1 MSHQSDLISTDIEA
15 YLKQHEQKQLLRFIT
30 CGSVDD
36 GKSTLIG
43 RLLFD
48 SKMLYEDELARME
61 ADSKTQ
67 GAVGGKFDP
76 SLATDGLKEERE
88 QGITIDVAYR
98 YFSTA
103 KRKFIIADTPGHEQ
117 YTRNM
122 ATGASSAD
130 LAVILIDARHGVM
143 TQTKRHSFIV
153 SLLGI
158 RHVIIA
164 INKMDLVDFDEATY
178 DKICADYSA
187 FSRRLDLPDLHF
199 IPLSALNGDNVVD
212 RSENMPWY
220 NGSTLMNRLES
231 VYIGSDRNLL
241 DFRMPVQWVNRPNLN
256 FRGFCG
262 TIASGIVRKGDEV
275 MIMPSKKTTHVKEI
289 VTADGNLDE
298 AFAPLAVTLTFEDEV
313 DASRGDMIVKPGNV
327 PATSD
332 TVEAM
337 LVWMAEEPM
346 VPGKTYLVKHSAQLI
361 TGSIES
367 LRYRIDVNTLRSS
380 PSPQLN
386 LNEIG
391 RCRLSLTEPICFDPY
406 KNNRSTGAI
415 ILIDR
420 ITNATVAAAMILDR
434 SSSGKKLA
442 AWEAELTVEEDAKQE
457 DAKQAGD
464 ISEVTPKERE
474 ARYGQKPATVLLTG
488 LISSGKTTI
497 AMAVERKLFDSGRA
511 VTVLDGRQVRRGLS
525 KDLGFSVEERSENLR
540 RSAYLANILND
551 AGIICIAAFVA
562 PNASVRDKVAG
573 VIGTDRFLT
582 VHVDAPIELCRER
595 DSRGQYAEADA
606 AKLTGSSGVTAPYE
620 VPESPDLALNTGE
633 QSVDECANAVIELLT
648 SKGFLRS

>member
-1 MSHQSDLISTDIEA
+1 MSHKSELISTDIEA

-48 SKMLYEDELARME
+48 SKMLYEDEIAKIE
-61 ADSKTQ
+61 SDSKTQ

-122 ATGASSAD
+122 ATGASCAD
-130 LAVILIDARHGVM
+130 LAIILIDARHGVM

-164 INKMDLVDFDEATY
+164 INKMDLVNFDEAIY
-178 DKICADYSA
+178 DQICADYST
-187 FSRRLDLPDLHF
+187 FSQRLDLPDLHF

-212 RSENMPWY
+212 RSENMSWY
-220 NGSTLMNRLES
+220 TGGTLMNRLES
-231 VYIGSDRNLL
+231 VYIGSDRNLQ
-241 DFRMPVQWVNRPNLN
+241 DFRMPVQWVNRPNLD

-262 TIASGIVRKGDEV
+262 TIASGIIRKGDEV

-289 VTADGNLDE
+289 VTFDGNIDE
-298 AFAPLAVTLTFEDEV
+298 AFAPLAITLTFEDEV

-327 PATSD
+327 PATAD
-332 TVEAM
+332 AVEAM
-337 LVWMAEEPM
+337 LVWMSEEPM

-361 TGSIES
+361 TGAIES

-391 RCRLSLTEPICFDPY
+391 RCRLSLNEPICFDPY
-406 KNNRSTGAI
+406 KSNRSTGAL

-420 ITNATVAAAMILDR
+420 ITNATVAAGMILDR
-434 SSSGKKLA
+434 STSGKKLA
-442 AWEAELTVEEDAKQE
+442 AWEVDIPAEEDAKQ
-457 DAKQAGD
+457 DGD
-464 ISEVTPKERE
+464 FNEVTAKERE
-474 ARYGQKPATVLLTG
+474 ARYGQRPVTVLLTG
-488 LISSGKTTI
+488 ITNSGKTTI
-497 AMAVERKLFDSGRA
+497 AKAVERKLFDSGRA
-511 VTVLDGRQVRRGLS
+511 VTVLDGLQVRRGLS
-525 KDLGFSVEERSENLR
+525 KDLGYSFEERSENLR

-551 AGIICIAAFVA
+551 AGLICIAAFVA
-562 PNASVRDKVAG
+562 PNATVRDKVAG
-573 VIGTDRFLT
+573 VIGTERFLT
-582 VHVDAPIELCRER
+582 VYVDAPIELCRER
-595 DSRGQYAEADA
+595 DPRGKYTEADA
-606 AKLTGSSGVTAPYE
+606 GKLAEFSGVTAPYE
-620 VPESPDLALNTGE
+620 VPESPDLVLKSGE
-633 QSVDECANAVIELLT
+633 QSVDECANAVIKLLK

>member
-1 MSHQSDLISTDIEA
+1 MSHQSDLISSDIEA

-48 SKMLYEDELARME
+48 SKMLYEDELAKIE

-164 INKMDLVDFDEATY
+164 INKMDLVDFDEAIY
-178 DKICADYSA
+178 DQICADYST

-231 VYIGSDRNLL
+231 VYIGSDRNLQ
-241 DFRMPVQWVNRPNLN
+241 DFRMPVQWVNRPNLD

-262 TIASGIVRKGDEV
+262 TIASGIIRKGDDV
-275 MIMPSKKTTHVKEI
+275 MVMPSKKTTRVKEI
-289 VTADGNLDE
+289 VAADGNMDE
-298 AFAPLAVTLTFEDEV
+298 AFAPLAITLTFEDEV
-313 DASRGDMIVKPGNV
+313 DASRGDVIVKPGNV

-332 TVEAM
+332 NVEAM

-346 VPGKTYLVKHSAQLI
+346 VPGKTYIVKHSTQTI

-367 LRYRIDVNTLRSS
+367 LRYQIDVNTLRSS

-391 RCRLSLTEPICFDPY
+391 RCRLSLNEPICFDPY
-406 KNNRSTGAI
+406 KNNRSTGAL

-420 ITNATVAAAMILDR
+420 LTNATVAAAMILDR
-434 SSSGKKLA
+434 SASGKKLA
-442 AWEAELTVEEDAKQE
+442 AWEEEIVVEGDTQE
-457 DAKQAGD
+457 AGD
-464 ISEVTPKERE
+464 LSEVTAEERE

-488 LISSGKTTI
+488 LTSSGKTTVAKAI
-497 AMAVERKLFDSGRA
+497 ERKLFDSGRA
-511 VTVLDGRQVRRGLS
+511 VTVLDGQQVRRGLS
-525 KDLGFSVEERSENLR
+525 KDLGFSFEERSENLR

-562 PNASVRDKVAG
+562 PNATVRDKVAG
-573 VIGTDRFLT
+573 VVGTERFLT

-606 AKLTGSSGVTAPYE
+606 GKLKEFSGVTAPYE
-620 VPESPDLALNTGE
+620 VPESPDLVLKTGE
-633 QSVDECANAVIELLT
+633 QSVDECADAVIALLT
-648 SKGFLRS
+648 EKGFLRA

>member
-48 SKMLYEDELARME
+48 SKMLYEDELAKIE

-178 DKICADYSA
+178 DKICADYST

-231 VYIGSDRNLL
+231 VYIGSDRNLQ
-241 DFRMPVQWVNRPNLN
+241 DFRMPVQWVNRPNLD

-262 TIASGIVRKGDEV
+262 TIASGIIRKGDEV
-275 MIMPSKKTTHVKEI
+275 MIMPSKKTTRVKEI
-289 VTADGNLDE
+289 VTFDGNMEE
-298 AFAPLAVTLTFEDEV
+298 AFAPLAITLTFEDEV
-313 DASRGDMIVKPGNV
+313 DASRGDVIVKPGNV

-337 LVWMAEEPM
+337 LVWMSEEPM
-346 VPGKTYLVKHSAQLI
+346 VPGKTYIVKHSTQQI

-367 LRYRIDVNTLRSS
+367 LRYRIDVNTLHSS

-391 RCRLSLTEPICFDPY
+391 RCRLSLNEPICFDPY
-406 KNNRSTGAI
+406 KNNRATGAV

-434 SSSGKKLA
+434 SAGGKKLA
-442 AWEAELTVEEDAKQE
+442 AWEQEIAVEDDAKQS
-457 DAKQAGD
+457 GD
-464 ISEVTPKERE
+464 LSEVTAEERE

-488 LISSGKTTI
+488 LMSSGKTTI
-497 AMAVERKLFDSGRA
+497 AKAVERKLFDSGRA
-511 VTVLDGRQVRRGLS
+511 VTVLDGQQVRRGLS
-525 KDLGFSVEERSENLR
+525 KDLGFSFEERSENLR

-551 AGIICIAAFVA
+551 AGILCIAAFVA
-562 PNASVRDKVAG
+562 PNATVRDKVAG
-573 VIGTDRFLT
+573 VVGTDRFLT
-582 VHVDAPIELCRER
+582 VHVDAPLELCRER

-606 AKLTGSSGVTAPYE
+606 GKLPEFAGVTAPYE
-620 VPESPDLALNTGE
+620 VPESPDLVLKTDE
-633 QSVDECANAVIELLT
+633 QSVDECADAVIELLT

>member
-48 SKMLYEDELARME
+48 SKMLYEDELAKIE
-61 ADSKTQ
+61 VDSKTQ

-130 LAVILIDARHGVM
+130 LAVILVDARHGVM

-158 RHVIIA
+158 RHVIVA
-164 INKMDLVDFDEATY
+164 INKMDLVDFDEAAY
-178 DKICADYSA
+178 DRICADFST
-187 FSRRLDLPDLHF
+187 FSRRLDLPDLNF

-220 NGSTLMNRLES
+220 NGGTLMNRLES
-231 VYIGSDRNLL
+231 VYIGSDRNLQ
-241 DFRMPVQWVNRPNLN
+241 DFRMPVQWVNRPNLD

-262 TIASGIVRKGDEV
+262 TIASGIIRKGEEV
-275 MIMPSKKTTHVKEI
+275 MVMPSKKTTHVKEI
-289 VTADGNLDE
+289 VTQDGNLDE
-298 AFAPLAVTLTFEDEV
+298 AYAPLAVTLTFEDEV

-346 VPGKTYLVKHSAQLI
+346 VPGKTYMVKHSAQLI

-367 LRYRIDVNTLRSS
+367 LRYRIDMNTLRSS

-391 RCRLSLTEPICFDPY
+391 RCRLSLNEPICFDPY
-406 KNNRSTGAI
+406 KSNRSTGAV

-434 SSSGKKLA
+434 SASGKKLA
-442 AWEAELTVEEDAKQE
+442 AWEEEIAVEE

-464 ISEVTPKERE
+464 LSGVTPEELE
-474 ARYGQKPATVLLTG
+474 ARYGQKPVTVLLTG
-488 LISSGKTTI
+488 LTSSGKTTVAKAI
-497 AMAVERKLFDSGRA
+497 ERKLFDSGRA
-511 VTVLDGRQVRRGLS
+511 VTVLDGQQVRRGLS
-525 KDLGFSVEERSENLR
+525 KDLGFSFEERSENLR
-540 RSAYLANILND
+540 RSAYLAKILND

-562 PNASVRDKVAG
+562 PNATVRNKVAG
-573 VIGTDRFLT
+573 VVGTDRFLT

-595 DSRGQYAEADA
+595 DTRGQYAAADA
-606 AKLTGSSGVTAPYE
+606 GKLTNFSGVTAPYE
-620 VPESPDLALNTGE
+620 VPESPDVVLKTGE
-633 QSVDECANAVIELLT
+633 QSVDECANAVIELLA

>member
-1 MSHQSDLISTDIEA
+1 MSHQSDLISTDIDA

-48 SKMLYEDELARME
+48 SKMLYEDELAKIE

-178 DKICADYSA
+178 DKICSDYST

-231 VYIGSDRNLL
+231 VYIGSDRNLQ
-241 DFRMPVQWVNRPNLN
+241 DFRMPVQWVNRPNLD

-262 TIASGIVRKGDEV
+262 TIASGIIRKGDEV
-275 MIMPSKKTTHVKEI
+275 MVMPSKKPTRVKEI
-289 VTADGNLDE
+289 VTFDGNVEE
-298 AFAPLAVTLTFEDEV
+298 AFAPLAITLTFEDEV
-313 DASRGDMIVKPGNV
+313 DASRGDVVVKPGNI

-332 TVEAM
+332 NVEAM
-337 LVWMAEEPM
+337 LVWMSEEPM
-346 VPGKTYLVKHSAQLI
+346 VPGKTYIVKHSAQTI

-391 RCRLSLTEPICFDPY
+391 RCRLSLNEPICFDPY
-406 KNNRSTGAI
+406 RNNRSTGAV

-434 SSSGKKLA
+434 SASGKKLA
-442 AWEAELTVEEDAKQE
+442 AWEEEIAVEGETQE
-457 DAKQAGD
+457 SSDL
-464 ISEVTPKERE
+464 SEVTSEERE

-488 LISSGKTTI
+488 LTSSGKTTI
-497 AMAVERKLFDSGRA
+497 AKAVERKLFDVGRA
-511 VTVLDGRQVRRGLS
+511 VTVLDGQQVRRGLS
-525 KDLGFSVEERSENLR
+525 KDLGFSFEERSENLR

-551 AGIICIAAFVA
+551 AGIICIGAFVA
-562 PNASVRDKVAG
+562 PNATVRDKVAG
-573 VIGTDRFLT
+573 VIGRERFLT

-595 DSRGQYAEADA
+595 DSRGQYADADA
-606 AKLTGSSGVTAPYE
+606 GKLKEFSGVTAPYE
-620 VPESPDLALNTGE
+620 APETPDLVLKTGE
-633 QSVDECANAVIELLT
+633 QSVDECADAVIELLT
-648 SKGFLRS
+648 SKGFLRA

>member
-1 MSHQSDLISTDIEA
+1 
-15 YLKQHEQKQLLRFIT
+15 
-30 CGSVDD
+30 
-36 GKSTLIG
+36 
-43 RLLFD
+43 
-48 SKMLYEDELARME
+48 
-61 ADSKTQ
+61 
-67 GAVGGKFDP
+67 
-76 SLATDGLKEERE
+76 
-88 QGITIDVAYR
+88 VAYR

-130 LAVILIDARHGVM
+130 LAVILVDARHGVM

-178 DKICADYSA
+178 DQICADYSA

-199 IPLSALNGDNVVD
+199 IPLSALKGDNVVD
-212 RSENMPWY
+212 RSENMQWY
-220 NGSTLMNRLES
+220 NGGTLMNRLES
-231 VYIGSDRNLL
+231 VYIGSDRNLQ
-241 DFRMPVQWVNRPNLN
+241 DFRMPVQWVNRPNLD

-262 TIASGIVRKGDEV
+262 TIASGIIRKGDEV
-275 MIMPSKKTTHVKEI
+275 MVMPSKKTTRVKDI
-289 VTADGNLDE
+289 VTHDGDLDE
-298 AFAPLAVTLTFEDEV
+298 AYAPLAVTLTLEDEV
-313 DASRGDMIVKPGNV
+313 DASRGDMIVKTGNV
-327 PATSD
+327 PVTSD

-337 LVWMAEEPM
+337 LVWMSEEPM
-346 VPGKTYLVKHSAQLI
+346 VPGKTYMVKHSSQLI

-367 LRYRIDVNTLRSS
+367 LRYRIDVNTLHSS

-391 RCRLSLTEPICFDPY
+391 RCRLCLNETICFDPY
-406 KNNRSTGAI
+406 KSNRSTGAL

-434 SSSGKKLA
+434 SSGGKRLA
-442 AWEAELTVEEDAKQE
+442 AWEEEIAVED
-457 DAKQAGD
+457 DAKQADALNG
-464 ISEVTPKERE
+464 VTGEERE

-488 LISSGKTTI
+488 LTSSGKTTV
-497 AMAVERKLFDSGRA
+497 AQAVERKLFDSGRA
-511 VTVLDGRQVRRGLS
+511 VTVLDGQQVRRGLS
-525 KDLGFSVEERSENLR
+525 KDLGFSFEERSENLR
-540 RSAYLANILND
+540 RSAHLANILND

-562 PNASVRDKVAG
+562 PNATVRDKVAG

-582 VHVDAPIELCRER
+582 VYVDAPIELCRER
-595 DSRGQYAEADA
+595 DTRGQYAEADA
-606 AKLTGSSGVTAPYE
+606 GKLTELVGGTAPYE
-620 VPESPDLALNTGE
+620 VPESPDLVLKTGE

>member
-48 SKMLYEDELARME
+48 SKMLYEDELAKIE

-67 GAVGGKFDP
+67 GAVGGQFDP

-178 DKICADYSA
+178 DQICKDYST

-231 VYIGSDRNLL
+231 VYIGSDRNLQ
-241 DFRMPVQWVNRPNLN
+241 DFRMPVQWVNRPNLD

-262 TIASGIVRKGDEV
+262 TISSGIIRQGDDV
-275 MIMPSKKTTHVKEI
+275 MVMPSKKTTRVKNI
-289 VTADGNLDE
+289 VTADGNIEE
-298 AFAPLAVTLTFEDEV
+298 AYAPLAITLTFEDEV
-313 DASRGDMIVKPGNV
+313 DASRGDVVVKPGNV

-346 VPGKTYLVKHSAQLI
+346 VPGKTYIVKHSAQQV

-367 LRYRIDVNTLRSS
+367 LRYRIDVNTLHSS

-391 RCRLSLTEPICFDPY
+391 RCRLSLNEPICFDPY
-406 KNNRSTGAI
+406 KSNRSTGAI

-420 ITNATVAAAMILDR
+420 LTNATVAAAMILDR
-434 SSSGKKLA
+434 SASGKKLA
-442 AWEAELTVEEDAKQE
+442 AWEEEIVVEDNAQE
-457 DAKQAGD
+457 SGD
-464 ISEVTPKERE
+464 LSEVTNAERE

-488 LISSGKTTI
+488 LTSSGKTTI
-497 AMAVERKLFDSGRA
+497 AKAVERKLFESGRA
-511 VTVLDGRQVRRGLS
+511 VTVLDGQQVRRGLS
-525 KDLGFSVEERSENLR
+525 KDLGFSFEERSENLR

-562 PNASVRDKVAG
+562 PNATVRDKVAG
-573 VIGTDRFLT
+573 VVGTDRFLT
-582 VHVDAPIELCRER
+582 VHVDAPIELCRQR
-595 DSRGQYAEADA
+595 DTSGQYVDADA
-606 AKLTGSSGVTAPYE
+606 GKLKEFSGVTAPYE
-620 VPESPDLALNTGE
+620 VPETPDLVLKTAD
-633 QSVDECANAVIELLT
+633 QSIDDCATAVIQLLT
-648 SKGFLRS
+648 EKGFLRS

>member
-48 SKMLYEDELARME
+48 SKMLYEDELAKIE

-178 DKICADYSA
+178 NRICADYIE
-187 FSRRLDLPDLHF
+187 FTRRLDLPDLYL

-212 RSENMPWY
+212 RSEHMPWY
-220 NGSTLMNRLES
+220 NGATLMNRLES
-231 VYIGSDRNLL
+231 VDIGSDRNLQ
-241 DFRMPVQWVNRPNLN
+241 DFRMPVQWVNRPNLD
-256 FRGFCG
+256 FRGYCG
-262 TIASGIVRKGDEV
+262 TIASGVVRKGDEV
-275 MIMPSKKTTHVKEI
+275 MIMPGKTKTHVKEI
-289 VTADGNLDE
+289 VSFDGNIDE
-298 AFAPLAVTLTFEDEV
+298 AFAPLAITLTFDDEV
-313 DASRGDMIVKPGNV
+313 DASRGDMVVQPGNV
-327 PATSD
+327 PTISD

-346 VPGKTYLVKHSAQLI
+346 VPGKTYIVKHSAQTI
-361 TGSIES
+361 TGSVES
-367 LRYRIDVNTLRSS
+367 LRYRIDVNTLQSS

-391 RCRLSLTEPICFDPY
+391 RCRLSLNEPICFDSY
-406 KNNRSTGAI
+406 KSNRSTGAL

-434 SSSGKKLA
+434 SASGKKQA
-442 AWEAELTVEEDAKQE
+442 AWEEEITIEEGNQR
-457 DAKQAGD
+457 AGEFR
-464 ISEVTPKERE
+464 EVTPSERE
-474 ARYGQKPATVLLTG
+474 ARYGQKPVTVLFTG
-488 LISSGKTTI
+488 LSGSGKATI
-497 AMAVERKLFDSGRA
+497 AKAVERKLFTNGRA
-511 VTVLDGRQVRRGLS
+511 VMVLDEQQVRRGLS
-525 KDLGFSVEERSENLR
+525 EDPGFSFEEASEDLQ
-540 RSAYLANILND
+540 RSAHLANILND
-551 AGIICIAAFVA
+551 AGIICLAAFVA
-562 PNASVRDKVAG
+562 PNAAVRDTVAG
-573 VIGTDRFLT
+573 LIGTNRFLM
-582 VHVDAPIELCRER
+582 VHVDAPIELCRQR
-595 DSRGQYAEADA
+595 DTRGQSSKADTGTRPEASA
-606 AKLTGSSGVTAPYE
+606 VAAPYE
-620 VPESPDLALNTGE
+620 APVSPDLMLNTE
-633 QSVDECANAVIELLT
+633 KQSVDECANAVVELL
-648 SKGFLRS
+648 KRNGFLRS

>member
-1 MSHQSDLISTDIEA
+1 MSHQSDLISTDIAA

-48 SKMLYEDELARME
+48 SKMLYEDELAKIE

-164 INKMDLVDFDEATY
+164 INKMDLVDFDEAIY
-178 DKICADYSA
+178 DQICADYST

-231 VYIGSDRNLL
+231 VYIGSDRNLQ
-241 DFRMPVQWVNRPNLN
+241 DFRMPVQWVNRPNLD

-262 TIASGIVRKGDEV
+262 TISSGIIRKGDEV
-275 MIMPSKKTTHVKEI
+275 MVMPSKKTTHVKEI
-289 VTADGNLDE
+289 VTADGNIDE
-298 AFAPLAVTLTFEDEV
+298 AFAPLAITLTFEDEV
-313 DASRGDMIVKPGNV
+313 DASRGDVIVKPGNV

-337 LVWMAEEPM
+337 LVWMSEEPM
-346 VPGKTYLVKHSAQLI
+346 VPGKTYLVKHSTQTI

-367 LRYRIDVNTLRSS
+367 LRYRIDVNTLHSS

-391 RCRLSLTEPICFDPY
+391 RCRLSLNEPICFDPY
-406 KNNRSTGAI
+406 KSNRSTGAI

-420 ITNATVAAAMILDR
+420 LTNATVAAAMILDR
-434 SSSGKKLA
+434 SAGGKKLA
-442 AWEAELTVEEDAKQE
+442 AWEEELAVEEGTKQS
-457 DAKQAGD
+457 GD
-464 ISEVTPKERE
+464 LSEVTAEERE

-488 LISSGKTTI
+488 LTSSGKTTI
-497 AMAVERKLFDSGRA
+497 AKAIERKLFDSGRA
-511 VTVLDGRQVRRGLS
+511 VTVLDGQQVRRGLS
-525 KDLGFSVEERSENLR
+525 KDLGFSFEERSENLR

-562 PNASVRDKVAG
+562 PNATVRDKVAG
-573 VIGTDRFLT
+573 VIGSNRFLT
-582 VHVDAPIELCRER
+582 VHVDAPVELCRER
-595 DSRGQYAEADA
+595 DSSGQYADADA
-606 AKLTGSSGVTAPYE
+606 GKLKEFSGVTAPYE
-620 VPESPDLALNTGE
+620 VPESPDLILKTAD

>member
-1 MSHQSDLISTDIEA
+1 
-15 YLKQHEQKQLLRFIT
+15 LRFIT

-48 SKMLYEDELARME
+48 SKILYEDELAKIE

-76 SLATDGLKEERE
+76 ALATDGLKEERE

-178 DKICADYSA
+178 DRICGDYST
-187 FSRRLDLPDLHF
+187 FSQRLDLPDLHF

-220 NGSTLMNRLES
+220 NGSTLMNWLES
-231 VYIGSDRNLL
+231 VYIGSDRNLV
-241 DFRMPVQWVNRPNLN
+241 DFRMPVQWVNRPNLD

-262 TIASGIVRKGDEV
+262 TIASGIIRKGDEV
-275 MIMPSKKTTHVKEI
+275 MVMPSKKTTHVKEI
-289 VTADGNLDE
+289 VTQNGNLDE
-298 AFAPLAVTLTFEDEV
+298 AYAPLAVTLTFEDEV

-327 PATSD
+327 PTTSD
-332 TVEAM
+332 TVDAM

-346 VPGKTYLVKHSAQLI
+346 VPGKTYMVKHSAQLI
-361 TGSIES
+361 TGTIES

-391 RCRLSLTEPICFDPY
+391 RCQLSLNELICFDSY
-406 KNNRSTGAI
+406 KKNRSTGAL

-434 SSSGKKLA
+434 SASGKKPA
-442 AWEAELTVEEDAKQE
+442 AWEEEIAVEEDAQ
-457 DAKQAGD
+457 QAGD
-464 ISEVTPKERE
+464 LSEVTREELE
-474 ARYGQKPATVLLTG
+474 ARYGQKPVTVLLTG
-488 LISSGKTTI
+488 LTSSGKTTVAKAI
-497 AMAVERKLFDSGRA
+497 ERKLFDTGRA
-511 VTVLDGRQVRRGLS
+511 VTVLDGQQVRRGLS
-525 KDLGFSVEERSENLR
+525 KDLGFTFEERSENLR

-562 PNASVRDKVAG
+562 PNATVRDKVAG
-573 VIGTDRFLT
+573 VIGTNRFLT

-595 DSRGQYAEADA
+595 DSRGQYAAADA
-606 AKLTGSSGVTAPYE
+606 GKLTDFSGVTAPYE
-620 VPESPDLALNTGE
+620 VPESPDAVLKTGE
-633 QSVDECANAVIELLT
+633 QSVDECANTVIKLLA
-648 SKGFLRS
+648 SRGFLRS

>member
-1 MSHQSDLISTDIEA
+1 MSHKSELISTDIEA

-48 SKMLYEDELARME
+48 SKMLYEDEIAKIE
-61 ADSKTQ
+61 SDSKTQ

-122 ATGASSAD
+122 ATGASCAD
-130 LAVILIDARHGVM
+130 LAIILIDARHGVM

-164 INKMDLVDFDEATY
+164 INKMDLVNFDEAIY
-178 DKICADYSA
+178 DQICADYST
-187 FSRRLDLPDLHF
+187 FSQRLDLPDLHF

-212 RSENMPWY
+212 RSEHMPWY
-220 NGSTLMNRLES
+220 TGGTLMNRLES
-231 VYIGSDRNLL
+231 VYIGSDRNLQ
-241 DFRMPVQWVNRPNLN
+241 DFRMPVQWVNRPNLD

-262 TIASGIVRKGDEV
+262 TIASGIIRKGDEV

-289 VTADGNLDE
+289 VTFDGNMDE
-298 AFAPLAVTLTFEDEV
+298 AFAPLAITLTFEDEV

-327 PATSD
+327 PATAD
-332 TVEAM
+332 AVEAM
-337 LVWMAEEPM
+337 LVWMSEEPM

-361 TGSIES
+361 TGAIES

-391 RCRLSLTEPICFDPY
+391 RCRLSLNEPICFDSY
-406 KNNRSTGAI
+406 KSNRSTGAL

-420 ITNATVAAAMILDR
+420 ITNATVAAGMILDR
-434 SSSGKKLA
+434 STSGKKLA
-442 AWEAELTVEEDAKQE
+442 AWEVDIPAEEDVKQH
-457 DAKQAGD
+457 GD
-464 ISEVTPKERE
+464 FNEVTAKERE
-474 ARYGQKPATVLLTG
+474 ARYGQKPVTVLLTG
-488 LISSGKTTI
+488 ITNSGKTTI
-497 AMAVERKLFDSGRA
+497 AKAVERKLFDSGRA
-511 VTVLDGRQVRRGLS
+511 VTVLDGLQVRRGLS
-525 KDLGFSVEERSENLR
+525 KDLGYSFEERSENLR

-551 AGIICIAAFVA
+551 AGLICIAAFVA
-562 PNASVRDKVAG
+562 PNATVRDKVAG
-573 VIGTDRFLT
+573 VIGMERFLT
-582 VHVDAPIELCRER
+582 VYVDAPIELCRER
-595 DSRGQYAEADA
+595 DPRGKYAEADA
-606 AKLTGSSGVTAPYE
+606 GKLAEFSGVTAPYE
-620 VPESPDLALNTGE
+620 VPESPDLVLKSGE
-633 QSVDECANAVIELLT
+633 QSVDECANAVIKLLKA
-648 SKGFLRS
+648 KGFLRS

>member
-48 SKMLYEDELARME
+48 SKMLYEDELAKME

-178 DKICADYSA
+178 DRICADYSA
-187 FSRRLDLPDLHF
+187 FSRRLDMPDLHF

-231 VYIGSDRNLL
+231 VYIGSDRNLQ
-241 DFRMPVQWVNRPNLN
+241 DFRMPVQWVNRPNLD

-262 TIASGIVRKGDEV
+262 TIASGIIRKGDEV

-289 VTADGNLDE
+289 VTFDGNMEE
-298 AFAPLAVTLTFEDEV
+298 AYAPLAITLTFEDEV

-337 LVWMAEEPM
+337 LVWMSEEPM
-346 VPGKTYLVKHSAQLI
+346 VPGKTYLVKHSAQVI

-367 LRYRIDVNTLRSS
+367 LRYRIDVNTLHSS

-391 RCRLSLTEPICFDPY
+391 RCRLSLNEPICFDSY
-406 KNNRSTGAI
+406 KSNRSTGAL

-434 SSSGKKLA
+434 SASGKKLA
-442 AWEAELTVEEDAKQE
+442 AWETDIAVEEE
-457 DAKQAGD
+457 AKQAGD
-464 ISEVTPKERE
+464 FAEVTSTERE
-474 ARYGQKPATVLLTG
+474 ARYGQKPVTVLLTG
-488 LISSGKTTI
+488 LTSSGKTTI
-497 AMAVERKLFDSGRA
+497 AKAIERKLFDSGRA
-511 VTVLDGRQVRRGLS
+511 VTVLDGRQVRAGLS
-525 KDLGFSVEERSENLR
+525 KDLGYTFEERSENLR
-540 RSAYLANILND
+540 RSAYLASILND
-551 AGIICIAAFVA
+551 AGIICLAAFVA
-562 PNASVRDKVAG
+562 PNATVRDKVAG
-573 VIGTDRFLT
+573 AVGTERFLT
-582 VHVDAPIELCRER
+582 VHVDAPIEVCRER
-595 DSRGQYAEADA
+595 DTRGQYTDADA
-606 AKLTGSSGVTAPYE
+606 GKLPDFSGVTAPYE
-620 VPESPDLALNTGE
+620 VPESPDLVLKSDQ
-633 QSVDECANAVIELLT
+633 QSIDECATAVIDLLT

>member
-48 SKMLYEDELARME
+48 SKMLYEDELAKIE

-67 GAVGGKFDP
+67 GAVGGQFDP

-178 DKICADYSA
+178 DQICKDYST

-231 VYIGSDRNLL
+231 VYIGSDRNLQ
-241 DFRMPVQWVNRPNLN
+241 DFRMPVQWVNRPNLD

-262 TIASGIVRKGDEV
+262 TISSGIIRQGDDV
-275 MIMPSKKTTHVKEI
+275 MVMPSKKTTRVKNI
-289 VTADGNLDE
+289 VTADGNIEE
-298 AFAPLAVTLTFEDEV
+298 AYAPLAITLTFEDEV
-313 DASRGDMIVKPGNV
+313 DASRGDVVVKPGNV

-346 VPGKTYLVKHSAQLI
+346 VPGKTYIVKHSAQQV

-367 LRYRIDVNTLRSS
+367 LRYRIDVNTLHSS

-391 RCRLSLTEPICFDPY
+391 RCRLSLNEPICFDPY
-406 KNNRSTGAI
+406 KSNRSTGAI

-420 ITNATVAAAMILDR
+420 LTNATVAAAMILDR
-434 SSSGKKLA
+434 SASGKKLA
-442 AWEAELTVEEDAKQE
+442 AWEEEIGVEDDTQE
-457 DAKQAGD
+457 SGD
-464 ISEVTPKERE
+464 LSEVTNAERE

-488 LISSGKTTI
+488 LTSSGKTTI
-497 AMAVERKLFDSGRA
+497 AKAVERKLFDSGRA
-511 VTVLDGRQVRRGLS
+511 VTVLDGQQVRRGLS
-525 KDLGFSVEERSENLR
+525 KDLGFSFEERSENLR

-562 PNASVRDKVAG
+562 PNATVRDKVAG
-573 VIGTDRFLT
+573 VVGTDRFLT
-582 VHVDAPIELCRER
+582 VHVDAPIELCRQR
-595 DSRGQYAEADA
+595 DTSGQYVDADA
-606 AKLTGSSGVTAPYE
+606 GKLKEFSGVTAPYE
-620 VPESPDLALNTGE
+620 VPETPDLVLKTAD
-633 QSVDECANAVIELLT
+633 QSIDDCATAVIQLLT
-648 SKGFLRS
+648 EKGFLRS

>member
-442 AWEAELTVEEDAKQE
+442 AWEAELTVEEDAKQ
-457 DAKQAGD
+457 AGD

>member
-1 MSHQSDLISTDIEA
+1 M
-15 YLKQHEQKQLLRFIT
+15 
-30 CGSVDD
+30 
-36 GKSTLIG
+36 
-43 RLLFD
+43 
-48 SKMLYEDELARME
+48 
-61 ADSKTQ
+61 
-67 GAVGGKFDP
+67 
-76 SLATDGLKEERE
+76 
-88 QGITIDVAYR
+88 AYR

-178 DKICADYSA
+178 DRICADYSA
-187 FSRRLDLPDLHF
+187 FSRRLDMPDLHF

-231 VYIGSDRNLL
+231 VYIGSDRNLQ
-241 DFRMPVQWVNRPNLN
+241 DFRMPVQWVNRPNLD

-262 TIASGIVRKGDEV
+262 TIASGIIRKGDEV

-289 VTADGNLDE
+289 VTFDGNMEE
-298 AFAPLAVTLTFEDEV
+298 AYAPLAITLTFEDEV

-337 LVWMAEEPM
+337 LVWMSEEPM
-346 VPGKTYLVKHSAQLI
+346 VPGKTYLVKHSAQVI

-367 LRYRIDVNTLRSS
+367 LRYRIDVNTLHSS

-391 RCRLSLTEPICFDPY
+391 RCRLSLNEPICFDSY
-406 KNNRSTGAI
+406 KSNRSTGAL

-434 SSSGKKLA
+434 SASGKKLA
-442 AWEAELTVEEDAKQE
+442 AWETDIAVEEE
-457 DAKQAGD
+457 AKQAGD
-464 ISEVTPKERE
+464 FAEVTSKERE
-474 ARYGQKPATVLLTG
+474 ARYGQKPVTVLLTG
-488 LISSGKTTI
+488 LTSSGKTTI
-497 AMAVERKLFDSGRA
+497 AKAIERKLFDSGRA
-511 VTVLDGRQVRRGLS
+511 VTVLDGKQVRAGLS
-525 KDLGFSVEERSENLR
+525 KDLGYSFEERSENLR
-540 RSAYLANILND
+540 RSAYLASILND

-562 PNASVRDKVAG
+562 PNATVRDKVAG
-573 VIGTDRFLT
+573 VVGTERFLT
-582 VHVDAPIELCRER
+582 VHVDAPIEVCRER
-595 DSRGQYAEADA
+595 DTRGQYADADA
-606 AKLTGSSGVTAPYE
+606 GKLPEFSGVTAPYE
-620 VPESPDLALNTGE
+620 VPELPDLVLKSDQ
-633 QSVDECANAVIELLT
+633 QSIDECATAVIDLLT

>member
-48 SKMLYEDELARME
+48 SKMLYEDELAKIE

-164 INKMDLVDFDEATY
+164 INKMDLVDFDEAIY
-178 DKICADYSA
+178 DQICTDYST

-212 RSENMPWY
+212 RSANMPWY

-231 VYIGSDRNLL
+231 VYIGSDRNLQ
-241 DFRMPVQWVNRPNLN
+241 DFRMPVQWVNRPNLD

-262 TIASGIVRKGDEV
+262 TIASGIIRKGDDV
-275 MIMPSKKTTHVKEI
+275 MVMPSKKTTRVKEI
-289 VTADGNLDE
+289 VAADGNMDE
-298 AFAPLAVTLTFEDEV
+298 AFAPLAITLTFDDEV
-313 DASRGDMIVKPGNV
+313 DASRGDVIVKPGNV

-332 TVEAM
+332 NVEAM

-346 VPGKTYLVKHSAQLI
+346 VPGKTYIVKHSAQTI

-391 RCRLSLTEPICFDPY
+391 RCRLTLNEPICFDPY
-406 KNNRSTGAI
+406 KNNRSTGAL

-420 ITNATVAAAMILDR
+420 LTNATVAAAMILDR
-434 SSSGKKLA
+434 SASGKKLA
-442 AWEAELTVEEDAKQE
+442 AWEEEIAVE
-457 DAKQAGD
+457 GD
-464 ISEVTPKERE
+464 EQRSGDLSEVTAEERE

-488 LISSGKTTI
+488 LTSSGKTTI
-497 AMAVERKLFDSGRA
+497 AKAIERKLFDSGRA
-511 VTVLDGRQVRRGLS
+511 VTVLDGQQVRRGLS
-525 KDLGFSVEERSENLR
+525 KDLGFSFEERSENLR

-573 VIGTDRFLT
+573 VVGTDRFLT

-606 AKLTGSSGVTAPYE
+606 GKLKEFSGVTAPYE
-620 VPESPDLALNTGE
+620 VPDSPDLVLKTGE
-633 QSVDECANAVIELLT
+633 QSVDECADAVIELLK
-648 SKGFLRS
+648 SKAFLRS

>member
-1 MSHQSDLISTDIEA
+1 
-15 YLKQHEQKQLLRFIT
+15 
-30 CGSVDD
+30 
-36 GKSTLIG
+36 
-43 RLLFD
+43 
-48 SKMLYEDELARME
+48 MLYEDELAKIE

-122 ATGASSAD
+122 ATGASTAD

-158 RHVIIA
+158 RHVIVA

-178 DKICADYSA
+178 DRICAD
-187 FSRRLDLPDLHF
+187 FSTFARRLDLPDLYF

-220 NGSTLMNRLES
+220 NGGTLMNRLES
-231 VYIGSDRNLL
+231 VYIGSDRNLQ
-241 DFRMPVQWVNRPNLN
+241 DFRMPVQWVNRPNLD

-262 TIASGIVRKGDEV
+262 TIASGIIRKGEEV
-275 MIMPSKKTTHVKEI
+275 MVMPSKKTTHVKEI
-289 VTADGNLDE
+289 VTQDGNMDE

-327 PATSD
+327 PTTSD

-346 VPGKTYLVKHSAQLI
+346 VPGKTYMVKHSAQLI

-391 RCRLSLTEPICFDPY
+391 RCRLSLNEPICFDSY
-406 KNNRSTGAI
+406 KSNRSTGAF

-434 SSSGKKLA
+434 SAGGKKLA
-442 AWEAELTVEEDAKQE
+442 AWEEEIAVEE

-464 ISEVTPKERE
+464 LSEVTPEELE
-474 ARYGQKPATVLLTG
+474 ARYGQKPVTVLLTG
-488 LISSGKTTI
+488 LTSSGKTTVAKAI
-497 AMAVERKLFDSGRA
+497 ERKLFDSGRA
-511 VTVLDGRQVRRGLS
+511 VTVLDGQQVRRGLS
-525 KDLGFSVEERSENLR
+525 KDLGFSFEERSENLR
-540 RSAYLANILND
+540 RSAYLAKILND

-562 PNASVRDKVAG
+562 PNATVRDKVAG

-595 DSRGQYAEADA
+595 DSRGQYAAADA
-606 AKLTGSSGVTAPYE
+606 GKLTDFSGVTAPYE
-620 VPESPDLALNTGE
+620 VPESPDVVLKTGE
-633 QSVDECANAVIELLT
+633 QSVDECANAVIKLLA

>member
-1 MSHQSDLISTDIEA
+1 MSHHSDLIATDIDA

-48 SKMLYEDELARME
+48 SKMLYEDELAKIE

-67 GAVGGKFDP
+67 GAVGGEFDP
-76 SLATDGLKEERE
+76 ALATDGLKEERE

-164 INKMDLVDFDEATY
+164 INKMDLVNYDEATY

-199 IPLSALNGDNVVD
+199 IPLSALKGDNVVD

-220 NGSTLMNRLES
+220 NGGTLMDRLET
-231 VYIGSDRNLL
+231 VYIGSDRNLQ
-241 DFRMPVQWVNRPNLN
+241 DFRMPVQWVNRPDLD

-262 TIASGIVRKGDEV
+262 TIASGIIRKGDEV
-275 MIMPSKKTTHVKEI
+275 MVMPSQKTTHVKEI
-289 VTADGNLDE
+289 ITHDGELDE
-298 AFAPLAVTLTFEDEV
+298 AFAPLAVTLTLEDEV

-327 PATSD
+327 PTTSD

-346 VPGKTYLVKHSAQLI
+346 VPGKTYLVKHSSQLI

-367 LRYRIDVNTLRSS
+367 LRYRIDVNTLHSS

-391 RCRLSLTEPICFDPY
+391 RCRLCLNETICFDSY
-406 KNNRSTGAI
+406 KSNRSTGAL

-434 SSSGKKLA
+434 SAGGKRLA
-442 AWEAELTVEEDAKQE
+442 AWEEEIVTEEETDAKQ
-457 DAKQAGD
+457 DGAPN
-464 ISEVTPKERE
+464 EVTPKERE

-488 LISSGKTTI
+488 LTSSGKTTI
-497 AMAVERKLFDSGRA
+497 AQAVERKLFDSGRA
-511 VTVLDGRQVRRGLS
+511 VTVLDGQQVRRGLS
-525 KDLGFSVEERSENLR
+525 KDLGFSFEERSENLR

-551 AGIICIAAFVA
+551 AGIICLAAFVA
-562 PNASVRDKVAG
+562 PNATVRDKVAG
-573 VIGTDRFLT
+573 VVGTDRFLT

-595 DSRGQYAEADA
+595 DTRGQYADADA
-606 AKLTGSSGVTAPYE
+606 GKLTEFSSDAAPYE
-620 VPESPDLALNTGE
+620 IPESPDLVLKTGE
-633 QSVDECANAVIELLT
+633 QSIDECANSVIELLT